1 MNPAVL
7 AWLLAQLGT
16 TTDPADLAT
25 RYERLGTAKA
35 VAVEVLSERRAK
47 LLAEPM
53 HLVVNGVVTL
63 DTSNNLTGLERQIAS
78 IQTATAPDEA
88 AADDGTPDL
97 VVAPLC
103 SDRRWRR

>member
-1 MNPAVL
+1 MDPAVL

-16 TTDPADLAT
+16 NTDPADLTA
-25 RYERLGTAKA
+25 RYTRLGTAKA
-35 VAVEVLSERRAK
+35 VALEVLAERRAK

-78 IQTATAPDEA
+78 IQTATAPDEP
-88 AADDGTPDL
+88 AADDATPDL
-97 VVAPLC
+97 VVAPL
-103 SDRRWRR
+103 RRAHRWWR

>member
-1 MNPAVL
+1 VDPAVL

-16 TTDPADLAT
+16 TTDPADLTT
-25 RYERLGTAKA
+25 RYGRLGTAKG
-35 VAVEVLSERRAK
+35 VALEVLAERRAK

-63 DTSNNLTGLERQIAS
+63 DTSNNLTGLERQIAC

-97 VVAPLC
+97 VVAPLRPAC
-103 SDRRWRR
+103 RWRR

>member
-1 MNPAVL
+1 MDPAVL

-16 TTDPADLAT
+16 TTDTADLT
-25 RYERLGTAKA
+25 VRYTRLGTAKA
-35 VAVEVLSERRAK
+35 VALEVLSERRAK

-78 IQTATAPDEA
+78 IQTAAAPDEA

-97 VVAPLC
+97 VVAPL
-103 SDRRWRR
+103 RRAHRWWR